1 MEDVLDVYM
10 RPYDPLRP
18 QVCLDET
25 SVQLVREKRIP
36 LPMTPGRPS
45 RFYNEYERNGV
56 CALFM
61 LNEPIHGCREV
72 VVADQ
77 RTGVDFAHAIK
88 HLLEVHYQMPRRS
101 CW

>member
-25 SVQLVREKRIP
+25 SVQLVSEKRIP
-36 LPMTPGRPS
+36 VPMARGWPA
-45 RFYNEYERNGV
+45 RFDYEYERQGV

-61 LNEPIHGCREV
+61 LNEPIRGRRFKPIAPDRRRCN
-72 VVADQ
+72 
-77 RTGVDFAHAIK
+77 
-88 HLLEVHYQMPRRS
+88 HYRS
-101 CW
+101 AVSQIQSTKRI